1 MNELS
6 ASRLWMMRAAF
17 ALVVISILFFHLLP
31 LQTAAG
37 GLIWPDLILA
47 FALAWSVRRPQYVPA
62 VLLAALFLLADLLLQ
77 RPPGLWAALALIA
90 CERIKQQSRMLR
102 DASLATELAS
112 VAAWIIGIG
121 LAYRIILALLFVD
134 MPPVGPALI
143 QIAVTV
149 AAYPLVIGFTHAI
162 MGVRKATP
170 NDIGNKG
177 ARL

>member
-1 MNELS
+1 MNELTP
-6 ASRLWMMRAAF
+6 SRLWMMRAAF
-17 ALVVISILFFHLLP
+17 TLLVVTILFFHLLP

-62 VLLAALFLLADLLLQ
+62 LLLAVLFLLTDLLLQ

-102 DASLATELAS
+102 DASLATELAT

-121 LAYRIILALLFVD
+121 LAYRIILTVLLVE
-134 MPPVGPALI
+134 MPPIGPALI

-149 AAYPLVIGFTHAI
+149 AAYPLVIGITHAI

-170 NDIGNKG
+170 NDIGTKG
-177 ARL
+177 TRS